1 MAQPESG
8 GELAALVAQ
17 AVFVVSW
24 LLAPSWQDPR
34 YGVFAHSI
42 SDMYAVGAPNGAFL
56 VVVFMLCGAAT
67 ILFTARSLWPSLRPG
82 GWTATVGSILLALSI
97 FGLGNLLAP
106 FERVACRQAEPGCTV
121 AAQLANFGGKLDAV
135 LSTVGVALLVVA
147 GFFLAS
153 AMKRTP
159 SWHRWARLAR
169 WMTILVLALAIVTGL
184 MVTVGLS
191 GLSQRLL
198 AATGA
203 AGIALLAVGAL
214 RRSWA

>member
-1 MAQPESG
+1 M
-8 GELAALVAQ
+8 
-17 AVFVVSW
+17 VSW
-24 LLAPSWQDPR
+24 LLAASWQGLR
-34 YGVFAHSI
+34 HSVFAHSI
-42 SDMYAVGAPNGAFL
+42 GDMCTVGAPSGAFL
-56 VVVFMLCGAAT
+56 VVEFTVCGAAT

-191 GLSQRLL
+191 GLFQRLL
-198 AATGA
+198 ATAGA

-214 RRSWA
+214 CRSRA